1 MKNDERRKRLVW
13 SVENDLDAGTSVV
26 VHGQRLS
33 RTLTL
38 VVAASDT
45 CHTSKHA
52 PKNHKPSITNHNSKL
67 APFFTPI

>member
-1 MKNDERRKRLVW
+1 MKNDKRRKRLDR

-38 VVAASDT
+38 IVAASDT
-45 CHTSKHA
+45 CHTSEHA
-52 PKNHKPSITNHNSKL
+52 HKNHKPSITIHN
-67 APFFTPI
+67 